1 MACVMEINV
10 YEKSGVMVIELSG
23 RLDAEHAEKLRTE
36 FLKLL
41 EKYRNFA
48 VDCTKM
54 EYLDSTGLGAMVFC
68 MKSSNEYGG
77 ALRLANLTPKVQMIF
92 EITRA
97 YRVFDIYDNL
107 DAAVAAFQT

>member
-1 MACVMEINV
+1 MEINV
-10 YEKSGVMVIELSG
+10 YDKSKVMVIELSG
-23 RLDAEHAEKLRTE
+23 RLDAEHAETLRSE
-36 FLKLL
+36 FLRLL
-41 EKYRNFA
+41 EKYRNF
-48 VDCTKM
+48 VIDCTKM

-107 DAAVAAFQT
+107 DAAVAAFQI

>member
-1 MACVMEINV
+1 MEINV
-10 YEKSGVMVIELSG
+10 YERSGVTVIELSG
-23 RLDAEHAEKLRTE
+23 RLDAEHAEKLRSK
-36 FLKLL
+36 FLSLL
-41 EKYRNFA
+41 EKHRNFA

-77 ALRLANLTPKVQMIF
+77 GLRLANLTPKVQMIF

-97 YRVFDIYDNL
+97 YRVFDIYDSL
-107 DAAVAAFQT
+107 DAAISAFQK